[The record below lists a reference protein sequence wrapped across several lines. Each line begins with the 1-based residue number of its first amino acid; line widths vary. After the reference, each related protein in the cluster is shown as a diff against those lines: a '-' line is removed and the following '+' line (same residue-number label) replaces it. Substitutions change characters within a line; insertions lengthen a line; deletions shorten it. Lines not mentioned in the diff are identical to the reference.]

1 MKNQITKSVNVN
13 IKSLEAKN
21 THCKASEL
29 RVSIAAALSLGIC
42 VSTMAAHNH
51 FNRTESKN
59 GWTVPS
65 YYLQLNG
72 QYSSYQSGALGSHT
86 TTLVNKKLYPQIGS
100 IRAAHFS
107 NLGYRSNLVIQAT
120 IKNESNSFPQ
130 KNVPI
135 LELNGEG
142 ANTILN
148 RGHLERTMRNGDKDL
163 WNIMFR
169 GGSHVELF
177 RNDGVIKSNE
187 DTIYLYTQTT
197 KDNRPLIEYD
207 IKNTVVKNFTN
218 TKTIEATGGRSAL
231 RIQGSTIKNFLN
243 DTAGIIK
250 AKETAIKVED
260 ILSTYD
266 SRTTYRTK
274 GVIETLINRGTIEG
288 KKGISFNSTRT
299 HANKATNTSLKTFEN
314 YIGTIKATEIA
325 VDLIGVDVD
334 TFKAD
339 GGLIESKQSSAI
351 NISASN
357 ITNFTHNRGVIKS
370 ESQNASALKI
380 DNSKVKKL
388 SNNGSVTSS
397 SQYAIQVSGGEVTDF
412 ENLQKGILESKA
424 AGGSAVL
431 FDNTK
436 VNSIKNSGT
445 LKAQQVGLEIKY
457 TNNQASIQS
466 VENSGVI
473 EVKPTANTNEK
484 SAGIFFNNTSALNV
498 REIKNSNQI
507 KGGNY
512 GILIEKGSV
521 GNIIHSSG
529 TIEAKKDGIKLGSNS
544 KVENLQ
550 VNGIIKGTESA
561 INNEGTLKKI
571 VIGLT
576 GQTDGKIQNKNNDLV
591 IENSGVM
598 RSDIVNTG
606 SGSLTLNNG
615 SSTELIS
622 GLKGNIDNQGS
633 GTFRLHN
640 AGMAIGN
647 ITNSGTG
654 ALIVENQK
662 GGRLDGVIK
671 NSGNGDMVIVNRGI
685 VSKDT
690 KVVNGNNGAI
700 TIQEWAVSIKQPKK
714 PEAQPATPTQ
724 GSGQTSPQQP
734 STQNPSS
741 GSSGQASAS
750 SGASQSASGT
760 NQANASTQTP
770 NTSGSAGQQG
780 NQQTAQNQ
788 SGSQT
793 QPGSNQSTGNTG
805 NQVDGY
811 LRVEGDNVRV
821 DQITITGTEQA
832 ENLGNLNVD
841 NLTNANTGGTQ
852 ITTREESISVQ
863 VGENGSLNFSTES
876 SRTAA
881 VALSRASTT
890 TNSARTMFVQSVMSS
905 ALNTLSYMNT
915 AGNTKGNTKLSGYQ
929 KGSLYANANTVRTD
943 VATQSHSYG
952 ASKNNLFFIMPYLS
966 FSKVELDKG
975 VFSTGKTEGLILGYS
990 FFAPKSGSIYGIY
1003 AGYDEFSS
1011 KSKTFQMNNKA
1022 YYAGLKYYTPLGM
1035 AARTQFYFKASA
1047 QGGLIK
1053 GQLIEKLESLD
1064 NKGTPTSYTYA
1075 ASSDVGANFMLGK
1088 STLSPEVGVGY
1099 EGSTSQEYTLK
1110 NDVNSITKTTQKHHT
1125 NLYKLRTQLSWFMDW
1140 HRYFK
1145 TVLNGG
1151 AEYTLNPVIANPKVL
1166 DSRFDGFIGGTSK
1179 VDPLLGFVGATIA
1192 FPLDERL
1199 FISVSYNGNFTQVL
1213 TMHTGYIKL
1222 NFMW

>member
-72 QYSSYQSGALGSHT
+72 KYSSYQSGALGSHT

-100 IRAAHFS
+100 IRPSNFS

-197 KDNRPLIEYD
+197 KDNQPLIEYD

-243 DTAGIIK
+243 DTTGIIK

-314 YIGTIKATEIA
+314 SIGTIKATEIA

-357 ITNFTHNRGVIKS
+357 ITNFTHNRGTIKS

-412 ENLQKGILESKA
+412 ENLQQGVLESKS

-484 SAGIFFNNTSALNV
+484 SAGIFFNNTTALNV

-529 TIEAKKDGIKLGSNS
+529 TIEGKKDGIKLGSNS

-576 GQTDGKIQNKNNDLV
+576 GQIDGKIQNKNNDLV

-671 NSGNGDMVIVNRGI
+671 NSGNGDMVIVNRGTA
-685 VSKDT
+685 SEKT

-832 ENLGNLNVD
+832 ENLRNLNVD

-863 VGENGSLNFSTES
+863 VSENGSLNFSTES

-975 VFSTGKTEGLILGYS
+975 EFSTGKTEGLILGYS

-1035 AARTQFYFKASA
+1035 SAGTQFYFKASA

-1110 NDVNSITKTTQKHHT
+1110 NDVNSNTKTTQKHHT